1 MNRLKYITILA
12 FLSFSLTA
20 CGKVSKEE
28 QELAQFSESI
38 STFTLN
44 IKNAN
49 DDLNAI
55 DVTSPEAT
63 NDMLLILDQ
72 LNEEFSNLAKLEVP
86 EQYDSI
92 ESLAEEASQ
101 NMNNAVTFFHS
112 AYDTAIFNEQ
122 DADIAYQYY
131 CRAMMRIE
139 YIGYILS
146 DNLPENDNVTV
157 YEETNDSK
165 LINKI
170 LQRNE
175 DENGSYSYTEA
186 YETEITT
193 QVTNE

>member
-1 MNRLKYITILA
+1 MKKFQYIALLTV
-12 FLSFSLTA
+12 LSITLTA
-20 CGKVSKEE
+20 CGKVTKEE

-38 STFTLN
+38 SSFTNN
-44 IKNAN
+44 IKSAN

-55 DVTSPEAT
+55 DVSSPEAT
-63 NDMLLILDQ
+63 NDMLLILDR
-72 LNEEFSNLAKLEVP
+72 LNEEFADLASLEVP

-92 ESLAEEASQ
+92 EALADEASD

-112 AYDTAIFNEQ
+112 AYDSDFFNEQ

-139 YIGYILS
+139 YIGYVLS

-157 YEETNDSK
+157 YEEKNDTT

-186 YETEITT
+186 YETEAAT
-193 QVTNE
+193 E